1 MGAPLQINIQMRY
14 IDKLLQSFDYHSWF
28 ELGTSLMPS
37 FKYKLTIAS
46 ILVSITLPPIERVFG
61 LDGLAVAGLIMVF
74 ATEITSGA
82 LAAKIKKEPL
92 SSVKLGRF
100 TFKAFFYTVLICVP
114 YLMAES
120 FRAKGKELA
129 TTMFDWLHL
138 FMLAQIVIENMI
150 SILEN
155 VAVISGK
162 DKTHWIKKIQ
172 DKLNGLLS

>member
-1 MGAPLQINIQMRY
+1 MRY
-14 IDKLLQSFDYHSWF
+14 IDRLLQSFDYHSWF
-28 ELGTSLMPS
+28 EFGVSLMPS
-37 FKYKLTIAS
+37 YKYKLSIAS
-46 ILVSITLPPIERVFG
+46 IMVSIMIPPIERVFG

-74 ATEITSGA
+74 VAEISSGA
-82 LAAKIKKEPL
+82 LAAKVKNEPL

-100 TFKAFFYTVLICVP
+100 TFKAFFYIVLICVP

-129 TTMFDWLHL
+129 TVMFDWLHL
-138 FMLAQIVIENMI
+138 FMLAQIIMENMI

-172 DKLNGLLS
+172 DKINGLLS

>member
-1 MGAPLQINIQMRY
+1 MRY
-14 IDKLLQSFDYHSWF
+14 IDKLLQSFDYATWF
-28 ELGTSLMPS
+28 DLGVSLMPS
-37 FKYKLTIAS
+37 FKYKLTLGALLFS
-46 ILVSITLPPIERVFG
+46 VSLPPIERVFG
-61 LDGLAVAGLIMVF
+61 LDGLAVAGLIVVF
-74 ATEITSGA
+74 IAEITSGA
-82 LAAKIKKEPL
+82 IAAKIKNEAF

-100 TFKAFFYTVLICVP
+100 TFKAFFYMVLICVP

-129 TTMFDWLHL
+129 TVMFDWLHL
-138 FMLAQIVIENMI
+138 FMLAQVIIENMI

-172 DKLNGLLS
+172 DKINGLLS

>member
-1 MGAPLQINIQMRY
+1 MRY
-14 IDKLLQSFDYHSWF
+14 IDKLLNSFDYHTWYEF
-28 ELGTSLMPS
+28 ATSLVPS
-37 FKYKLTIAS
+37 YKYKLSMVTV
-46 ILVSITLPPIERVFG
+46 LVSVSLPPIERVFG
-61 LDGLAVAGLIMVF
+61 LDGLAVAGLIIVF
-74 ATEITSGA
+74 ITELTSGA
-82 LAAKIKKEPL
+82 IASKIKKEPL

-100 TFKAFFYTVLICVP
+100 TFKAFFYIVLICVP

-129 TTMFDWLHL
+129 TVMFDWLHL
-138 FMLAQIVIENMI
+138 FMLAQVIIENMI

-172 DKLNGLLS
+172 DKINGLLS